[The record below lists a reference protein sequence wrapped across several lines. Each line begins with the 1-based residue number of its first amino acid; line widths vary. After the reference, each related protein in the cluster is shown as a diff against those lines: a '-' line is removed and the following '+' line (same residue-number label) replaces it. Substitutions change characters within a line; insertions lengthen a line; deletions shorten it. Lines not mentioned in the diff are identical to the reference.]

1 MSKTKNYL
9 ILDTETA
16 TLPFINEMDLIPDQ
30 KKKIA
35 IARPLVYDI
44 GWTIANRTNGI
55 LEKKQF
61 LVAETFSVPA
71 IFNTAYYKEKR
82 PLYLEMLRNGETT
95 IKSWNKIATILIKDM
110 ARCENVCAFN
120 GMFDFCKAIPFTDL
134 YISKLYSENYYEWEQ
149 LQRHLCE
156 CIAHEPYKKDERDF
170 DPMNFHFRKAQYP
183 MIDIWGLACANIIN
197 KPTYKRACLEKGL
210 LSPSGMYFSTNAENV
225 KRFICKEYGF
235 IENHTA
241 LSDAEI
247 ETEIL
252 FHGLKRGKKT
262 EGIIYFPFQALGD
275 VSEFVV
281 SDEKITYEMAENALR
296 ILKTYLEQQPDK
308 HSAYKARVK
317 ASAAKIANFIIEKWG
332 D

>member
-1 MSKTKNYL
+1 MGKTKNYL

-16 TLPFINEMDLIPDQ
+16 TLPFVNKMDLTPNQ
-30 KKKIA
+30 KKKVN

-61 LVAETFSVPA
+61 LVAETFCAPA
-71 IFNTAYYKEKR
+71 IFDTAYYKEKR
-82 PLYLEMLRNGETT
+82 PLYLKMLKYGETT
-95 IKSWNKIATILIKDM
+95 IRSWNKIADILIEDM
-110 ARCENVCAFN
+110 AQCEHVCAFN

-134 YISKLYSENYYEWEQ
+134 YVSKLYSENYYEWEQ
-149 LQRHLCE
+149 LQRRLCDR
-156 CIAHEPYKKDERDF
+156 IAHEPYKPNEHNF
-170 DPMNFHFRKAQYP
+170 DPMNFHFRGTQYP

-197 KPTYKRACLEKGL
+197 KPAYKRACLENNL

-235 IENHTA
+235 MESHTA
-241 LSDAEI
+241 LSDAVI

-262 EGIIYFPFQALGD
+262 EGIIYFPFRALGD
-275 VSEFVV
+275 VSEFVI
-281 SDEKITYEMAENALR
+281 SDEKITYEMAKNALR
-296 ILKTYLEQQPDK
+296 ILETYLNQQADK
-308 HSAYKARVK
+308 NSTYKTHVET
-317 ASAAKIANFIIEKWG
+317 SAAKIANFIMEKWG

>member
-1 MSKTKNYL
+1 MSKRKNYL

-16 TLPFINEMDLIPDQ
+16 TLPFINEMNLVPDQ

-61 LVAETFSVPA
+61 LVVETFSAPA

-95 IKSWNKIATILIKDM
+95 IKSWNEIATILIKDM

>member
-1 MSKTKNYL
+1 MGKVKNYL

-16 TLPFINEMDLIPDQ
+16 TLSFINEMNLTPDQ
-30 KKKIA
+30 KKKVA

-44 GWTIANRTNGI
+44 GWTIANRTSGV

-61 LVAETFSVPA
+61 LVAETFSVPT

-82 PLYLEMLRNGETT
+82 PLYLEMLKNGETT
-95 IKSWNKIATILIKDM
+95 IKPWNEIATILIEDM
-110 ARCENVCAFN
+110 AKCERVCAFN

-134 YISKLYSENYYEWEQ
+134 YISKLYSDNYYEWEQ
-149 LQRHLCE
+149 LQRRLCDK
-156 CIAHEPYKKDERDF
+156 IAHEPYKSNERDF
-170 DPMNFHFRKAQYP
+170 DPMNFHFRNAQYP

-197 KPTYKRACLEKGL
+197 KPTYKRACLENGL

-235 IENHTA
+235 IESHTA

-252 FHGLKRGKKT
+252 FHGLKCGKKT
-262 EGIIYFPFQALGD
+262 EGIIYFPFRALGD
-275 VSEFVV
+275 VSDFVV
-281 SDEKITYEMAENALR
+281 SDGKITCEMAENALR
-296 ILKTYLEQQPDK
+296 ILEAYLNQQADK
-308 HSAYKARVK
+308 HSAYKSHVE
-317 ASAAKIANFIIEKWG
+317 ASAAKVANFIMEKWG